1 MSRIYP
7 WKHYRLVGVVFTIFG
22 LSLVAQLPTLY
33 HASQI
38 LAIQS
43 VSILIPSLIGGGLAV
58 TGAGIL
64 FTEGIARRSN
74 LSESQILYPTLG
86 GSFIS
91 ITIYL
96 GIYMLFAVILYIR
109 KIPYL
114 SFVDPIFQ
122 FLFLVVVAALVL
134 LFSAALFEERTR

>member
-7 WKHYRLVGVVFTIFG
+7 WKHYRLIGVVVIVFG

-33 HASQI
+33 HASQV

-43 VSILIPSLIGGGLAV
+43 GSILIASLIGGGLAI

-64 FTEGIARRSN
+64 FTEGIARRSK

-86 GSFIS
+86 GSFVS
-91 ITIYL
+91 VVIYL
-96 GIYMLFAVILYIR
+96 GVYMLFAVILYIR

-114 SFVDPIFQ
+114 SFVHPIFQ
-122 FLFLVVVAALVL
+122 FLFLVVVAALLL